1 VTVRTGDRALR
12 EPQGALSL
20 SKGGLRIGRGSV
32 YVAIVIAALA
42 TYFVYQTWFNPSR
55 AVKRRLGEIAGVLS
69 SPESEPDIERLG
81 RLARLR
87 RYLANDVHVRVNGAD
102 IDGSGTIVGM
112 LASARAPKGGID
124 IQCVDV
130 QVSVE
135 SETTAHAG
143 LMLEVNTLDERT
155 GEWVSDRYE
164 TIADLLRRD
173 GEWIVVKGEIKNQP
187 PR

>member
-1 VTVRTGDRALR
+1 M
-12 EPQGALSL
+12 
-20 SKGGLRIGRGSV
+20 SKGTT
-32 YVAIVIAALA
+32 YVAIVVAALA

-55 AVKRRLGEIAGVLS
+55 AVKRRLGEIAAVLS
-69 SPESEPDIERLG
+69 IPESEADIERLG

-87 RYLANDVHVRVNGAD
+87 RYLANDVHVRVSGAD
-102 IDGSGTIVGM
+102 IDGSGAIVGM

-143 LMLEVNTLDERT
+143 LMLEVSTHDERT
-155 GEWVSDRYE
+155 GELESDRYE
-164 TIADLLRRD
+164 TIADLLRQD
-173 GEWIVVKGEIKNQP
+173 GEWLVVKGEIRNQNQP